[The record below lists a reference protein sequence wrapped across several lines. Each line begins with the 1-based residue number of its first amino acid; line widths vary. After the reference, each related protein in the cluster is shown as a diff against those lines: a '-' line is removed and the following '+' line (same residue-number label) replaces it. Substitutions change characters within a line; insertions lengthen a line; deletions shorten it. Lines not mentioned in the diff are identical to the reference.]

1 MSEELVDEEIVKME
15 EEPEE
20 KRLRRIIK
28 RIKEDAEQRANEI
41 IEAAEQRANEII
53 EEARRKA
60 QTNAEKII
68 RKGKETAEQMKRRK
82 IAEVRLR
89 AKQRKMRVQEEVIEN
104 TFQRAREALKNLTT
118 TENYK
123 NVLEKLVLRSAI
135 GLGGGDLEVVLPKQ
149 HKGLELNLAN
159 IEKKVEEQTGN
170 KTKIKIANDEVEA
183 TGGCVVRKSDKSVF
197 IDNTF
202 EATLERKMGK
212 IRAKAAKL
220 LLQ

>member
-1 MSEELVDEEIVKME
+1 MSEELVNEEIVKME

-28 RIKEDAEQRANEI
+28 KIKEDAEERANEI
-41 IEAAEQRANEII
+41 L

-68 RKGKETAEQMKRRK
+68 RKGKETAEQIKRRK
-82 IAEVRLR
+82 IAEVRLK
-89 AKQRKMRVQEEVIEN
+89 AKQRKMRVQEELIEN
-104 TFQRAREALKNLTT
+104 AFQKAQEALENLTT
-118 TENYK
+118 SKDYK

-149 HKGLELNLAN
+149 HKGVELNLAD
-159 IEKKVEEQTGN
+159 IAKKVEEQTGN
-170 KTKIKIANDEVEA
+170 KTEIKIADDEVEA
-183 TGGCVVRKSDKSVF
+183 IGGCVIRKSDKSIF

-202 EATLERKMGK
+202 ESILERKMDK